1 MALIRRFKKV
11 ISPVKTKEPI
21 AREILNSF
29 SISELI
35 RNIFIEDVYSPW
47 NEKVVR
53 LPGQHGQIDVK
64 LSLWNSDR
72 FLYGR
77 IYRLFLYVCDD
88 LDDHF
93 QYDPKLIPHGTSEP
107 KTRETYNQIW
117 GIYVD
122 SRIEKLGIENFF
134 DKTLRR
140 NLFIDSQ
147 KNLPWTVSNLFFE
160 KLWNKPTYTHAEMIE
175 HAYHLDL
182 LSEGEGDKSD
192 DAFEMEI
199 SRSLM
204 DHSAKKNIDNIVS
217 IRLRDI
223 AHTILYFVA
232 SHCRGTLIESSYYG
246 IYFMYDQEIFAEMAT
261 TKTDSLLL
269 TLFDFQSNTNKTYT
283 MTENAGEINTIQ
295 QEIKTIYDSIANHS
309 RLKVIKNPYAEHVE
323 K

>member
-1 MALIRRFKKV
+1 M
-11 ISPVKTKEPI
+11 KTKEMI
-21 AREILNSF
+21 AREILNSL
-29 SISELI
+29 SISRTI
-35 RNIFIEDVYSPW
+35 GNIYIEDVYSPW
-47 NEKVVR
+47 NEKIER
-53 LPGQHGQIDVK
+53 LTGQHEHVDVK
-64 LSLWNSDR
+64 LAVWNSDI

-107 KTRETYNQIW
+107 KIRETYNQIW

-122 SRIEKLGIENFF
+122 SRIEKLGIESFF

-147 KNLPWTVSNLFFE
+147 KNLPWTISNLIFA
-160 KLWNKPTYTHAEMIE
+160 KLWDKEGYTHSEINNY
-175 HAYHLDL
+175 AYHLDL

-199 SRSLM
+199 GRSLM
-204 DHSAKKNIDNIVS
+204 DHSAKKNIDNIAS
-217 IRLRDI
+217 TRLRDI
-223 AHTILYFVA
+223 AHAILYFVA
-232 SHCRGTLIESSYYG
+232 GHCRGTLIESSYYG

-269 TLFDFQSNTNKTYT
+269 TLFDFQSNANRTYT
-283 MTENAGEINTIQ
+283 ITENTEETTIIQ

-309 RLKVIKNPYAEHVE
+309 RLKVIKNPYTEHVE

>member
-1 MALIRRFKKV
+1 MALFKRVKKV
-11 ISPVKTKEPI
+11 STPMKAKETI

-29 SISELI
+29 SISGMI
-35 RNIFIEDVYSPW
+35 RNVFVEEVHSPW
-47 NEKVVR
+47 SEKVVR
-53 LPGQHGQIDVK
+53 LAGQRGQTDVK

-93 QYDPKLIPHGTSEP
+93 QYDPKLIPHGKSEP
-107 KTRETYNQIW
+107 KIRETYNQIW

-122 SRIEKLGIENFF
+122 SRMEKLGIENFF
-134 DKTLRR
+134 DKRLRK

-147 KNLPWTVSNLFFE
+147 RNLPWAVSSLFFE
-160 KLWNKPTYTHAEMIE
+160 KLWNRGTYTHAEMID

-261 TKTDSLLL
+261 TKADSLLL
-269 TLFDFQSNTNKTYT
+269 TLFDFQSNTNKTYA
-283 MTENAGEINTIQ
+283 MTENTGEISTIQ
-295 QEIKTIYDSIANHS
+295 QEIKTIYESIANHS
-309 RLKVIKNPYAEHVE
+309 RLKVIKNPYTEHVE

>member
-1 MALIRRFKKV
+1 M
-11 ISPVKTKEPI
+11 KTKEMF

-29 SISELI
+29 SISGMI
-35 RNIFIEDVYSPW
+35 RDIYIEDVYSPW
-47 NEKVVR
+47 SEKIVR
-53 LPGQHGQIDVK
+53 LEGQQGQIDVK
-64 LSLWNSDR
+64 LTLWNSDR

-88 LDDHF
+88 LNDHF
-93 QYDPKLIPHGTSEP
+93 QYDPRLIPHGMSEP
-107 KTRETYNQIW
+107 KIRETYNQIW

-122 SRIEKLGIENFF
+122 SRMEKLGIENFF

-147 KNLPWTVSNLFFE
+147 KNLPWTISSLFFA
-160 KLWNKPTYTHAEMIE
+160 KLWDKEKYTHAEMIDY
-175 HAYHLDL
+175 AYHLDL

-199 SRSLM
+199 SRSLL
-204 DHSAKKNIDNIVS
+204 DHSAKKNIDNITS
-217 IRLRDI
+217 TRLRDI
-223 AHTILYFVA
+223 AHIILYFVA

-269 TLFDFQSNTNKTYT
+269 TLFDFQSNTNRTYT
-283 MTENAGEINTIQ
+283 ITENTGEIGAIQ
-295 QEIKTIYDSIANHS
+295 QEIKTIYNSIANHS
-309 RLKVIKNPYAEHVE
+309 RLKIIKDPYTAPVE